1 MTPLPMG
8 LIALAFLFALLI
20 MGVPVAFSMLLVGFF
35 GMVSLQGLDVAMAL
49 VGSTAYHS
57 VANWLYIVIPMFI
70 LMGEFAGHSGIVADI
85 FSFFSAWVG
94 RIRGSLAIVT
104 ILTSAV
110 FSFAIGN
117 SVASTAVMGKLTLP
131 EMMKARYGERLALG
145 SVLAGGT
152 LGNLIPPSTGLVV
165 YGILAE
171 VSIGRLLIG
180 GILPGLLAGFVFILW
195 IIIAVKHNPEVAPV
209 SAPSSW
215 MKRLLSLQKVWG
227 MLLLMVAVFASIY
240 TGVATITEAA
250 TVGAFVTFLIAVF
263 SGKLSL
269 RTLQQSLVDTALMS
283 AMIFLLL
290 TSVMVFSRF
299 LNFCGFTR
307 GLVEFI
313 IGTGVSR
320 WMILGGIYLACII
333 LGCIVDPT
341 SLMLLIVPIFF
352 PIAVGLK
359 FDPIWFGIMSVI
371 MIQIGLITPPVGL
384 CVYALHGVSNAPVE
398 RCFASALPPLIMW
411 FIVVLLLTA
420 FPGIAI
426 WLPSKM

>member
-1 MTPLPMG
+1 MTPLLMG
-8 LIALAFLFALLI
+8 LIALVFLFTLLI
-20 MGVPVAFSMLLVGFF
+20 IGVPVAFSMLLVGFF
-35 GMVSLQGLDVAMAL
+35 GLVFLEGLDVAMAL

-70 LMGEFAGHSGIVADI
+70 LMGEFAGQSGIVTDI

-104 ILTSAV
+104 ILTSAL

-117 SVASTAVMGKLTLP
+117 SVASTAVIGKLTLP
-131 EMMKARYGERLALG
+131 EMRKKGYGEKLALG

-180 GILPGLLAGFVFILW
+180 GIFPGLLAAFMFILW
-195 IIIAVKHNPEVAPV
+195 IIIAVQHNPELAPLP
-209 SAPSSW
+209 APSAW
-215 MKRLLSLQKVWG
+215 MERLLALRKVGG
-227 MLLLMVAVFASIY
+227 MLLVMVAVFGSIY

-250 TVGAFVTFLIAVF
+250 TVGCFVTFLIAVF
-263 SGKLSL
+263 SRKLSL
-269 RTLQQSLVDTALMS
+269 RKLQQSLVDTALMC

-290 TSVMVFSRF
+290 TSVMLFSRF

-320 WMILGGIYLACII
+320 WMILAGIYLACII

-352 PIAVGLK
+352 PIAMGLK

-398 RCFASALPPLIMW
+398 RCFTSALPPFIMW
-411 FIVVLLLTA
+411 LIVVLLLTA

-426 WLPSKM
+426 WLPSTM